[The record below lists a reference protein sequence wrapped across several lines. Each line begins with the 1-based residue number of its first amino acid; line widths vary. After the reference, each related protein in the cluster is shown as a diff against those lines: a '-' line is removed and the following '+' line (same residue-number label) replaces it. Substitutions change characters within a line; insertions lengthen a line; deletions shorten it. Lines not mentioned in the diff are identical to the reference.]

1 MRTNEEIIDLIVR
14 LRKEQGLSLSRLA
27 EKINMPKSTL
37 SRYENYSREFP
48 LNKADAFASAL
59 GVSSQYLLG
68 FDADESS
75 NKEES
80 DLRKEI
86 LEVFAEL
93 DSDEKKEVIDFARNK
108 KKKKPK

>member
-1 MRTNEEIIDLIVR
+1 MRTNEEIINLIVR

-48 LNKADAFASAL
+48 LNKADIFADAL

-68 FDADESS
+68 FDAEETPNQAES
-75 NKEES
+75 E
-80 DLRKEI
+80 LRKAI
-86 LEVFAEL
+86 LDAFSEL
-93 DSDEKKEVIDFARNK
+93 DLEEKKEVIEFAQNK
-108 KKKKPK
+108 KKKKSN

>member
-1 MRTNEEIIDLIVR
+1 MRTNEEIIDLIVK

-48 LNKADAFASAL
+48 LNKADVFASAL
-59 GVSSQYLLG
+59 GVSTQYLLG

-75 NKEES
+75 NQLEF
-80 DLRKEI
+80 DLRKDI
-86 LEVFAEL
+86 IDIFSAL
-93 DSDEKKEVIDFARNK
+93 DLDDKIEVIDFAKSK
-108 KKKKPK
+108 KKKKSK